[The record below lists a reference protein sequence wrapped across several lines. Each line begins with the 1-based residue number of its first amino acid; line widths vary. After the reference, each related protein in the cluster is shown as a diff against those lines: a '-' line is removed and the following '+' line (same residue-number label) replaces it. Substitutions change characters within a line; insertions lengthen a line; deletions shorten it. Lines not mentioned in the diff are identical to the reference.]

1 MTLIKSS
8 IPLTVYRAESPLLAN
23 ITGDA
28 IRRFAFRSIDNVPE
42 EKACGF
48 VNCDDMFDTEW
59 INSIPEKGHYMAF
72 GFRVDVRRIAPAILK
87 KHVAAKVREEI
98 ENLQTQGKKALSKGK
113 EKSGSIART
122 CCFPKRSPG
131 LPCMVGREYVYW
143 SCLCRQHL

>member
-8 IPLTVYRAESPLLAN
+8 IPLTVYHAESPLLAN

-72 GFRVDVRRIAPAILK
+72 GFRVDVRRIAPAILRK
-87 KHVAAKVREEI
+87 SRTCKPKGRKPSARE
-98 ENLQTQGKKALSKGK
+98 GK

-131 LPCMVGREYVYW
+131 LPCMVW
-143 SCLCRQHL
+143 P

>member
-72 GFRVDVRRIAPAILK
+72 GF
-87 KHVAAKVREEI
+87 
-98 ENLQTQGKKALSKGK
+98 QGGCKAHRSRHSEKTCGRKG
-113 EKSGSIART
+113 
-122 CCFPKRSPG
+122 P
-131 LPCMVGREYVYW
+131 
-143 SCLCRQHL
+143 

>member
-87 KHVAAKVREEI
+87 KHVAAKVREERR
-98 ENLQTQGKKALSKGK
+98 NPGALQEHAAFQNGAP
-113 EKSGSIART
+113 AFHVW
-122 CCFPKRSPG
+122 C
-131 LPCMVGREYVYW
+131 GREYVHW

>member
-59 INSIPEKGHYMAF
+59 INSIPEK
-72 GFRVDVRRIAPAILK
+72 VDIS
-87 KHVAAKVREEI
+87 
-98 ENLQTQGKKALSKGK
+98 NLYALNY
-113 EKSGSIART
+113 
-122 CCFPKRSPG
+122 
-131 LPCMVGREYVYW
+131 L
-143 SCLCRQHL
+143 CLCLSR